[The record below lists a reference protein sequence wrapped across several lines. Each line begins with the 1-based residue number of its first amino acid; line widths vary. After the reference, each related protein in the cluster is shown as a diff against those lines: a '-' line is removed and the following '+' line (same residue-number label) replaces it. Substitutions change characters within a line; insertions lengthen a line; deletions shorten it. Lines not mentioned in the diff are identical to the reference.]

1 MAIVTI
7 GKLPLQ
13 VPEKDSPEFILQI
26 VEQIAGDLPAIV
38 GRFVD
43 ESLETEVERFLGRSR
58 YRRRKK
64 AKRQEQGAYCSR
76 CKSHQRQ
83 DFQRNGHYRRKLVTQ
98 WGRVTVNLPQVEC
111 QCGGNVKMKYR
122 TVPPRQRMWDD
133 VKVEVVSEYG
143 RGLSYRQIKM
153 DLDQRL
159 DSSVGLRTLN
169 QWVLEKGGASE
180 YFSTGELGECAP
192 VVRVDGIWITILF
205 TTGESRKDRLG
216 RKRAVKQARR
226 IPILAAQGVW
236 PTSGKTQLLAWMRA
250 DGEDTHSWQQFLEKL
265 YVAGVTPEN
274 GLAMLAA
281 DGSKGFRA
289 AYENV
294 YWMVPFQRCVFHKLR
309 NIARAIRTPTEM
321 DRHAAHEYRTQ
332 FLRSAAQIWQA
343 PEEEQARE
351 CFQQFCQTWQRLQPK
366 AIATLKRDFEDTLT
380 FYLVQER
387 ATERDEYWPAHH
399 LRTTSPLERMFR
411 EFRRR
416 YRSALLFHSEA
427 GAVATTALIAAS
439 FS

>member
-1 MAIVTI
+1 MAIVPI
-7 GKLPLQ
+7 GNVYLQ
-13 VPEKDSPEFILQI
+13 VPEKGSPAFILQI
-26 VEQIAGDLPAIV
+26 VKQIAEELPAIV
-38 GRFVD
+38 ERIVD

-83 DFQRNGHYRRKLVTQ
+83 DFRRNGHYRRKLVTH
-98 WGRVTVNLPQVEC
+98 WGQVTVNLPQVEC
-111 QCGGNVKMKYR
+111 QCGGNVKMKYQ
-122 TVPPRQRMWDD
+122 TVRPRQRIWDD
-133 VKVEVVSEYG
+133 VKVEVVAEYS
-143 RGLSYRQIKM
+143 RGMSYRQIKM
-153 DLDQRL
+153 NLDQRL
-159 DSSVGLRTLN
+159 ESSLGLRTLN
-169 QWVLEKGGASE
+169 QWVLETGGMGE
-180 YFSTGELGECAP
+180 YFSDECAP

-205 TTGESRKDRLG
+205 TTGESRKDCLG
-216 RKRAVKQARR
+216 RKRAIKQARR

-250 DGEDTHSWQQFLEKL
+250 EGEDTDSWQQFLEKL
-265 YVAGVTPEN
+265 YLAGITPEN

-309 NIARAIRTPTEM
+309 NIAQAIRISTEM
-321 DRHAAHEYRTQ
+321 DRQTAREYRTQ

-343 PEEEQARE
+343 PDEEQARE
-351 CFQQFCQTWQRLQPK
+351 CFQQFCQTWQKLQPK

-380 FYLVQER
+380 FYAVQER
-387 ATERDEYWPAHH
+387 AADQGEYWPAHL

-416 YRSALLFHSEA
+416 YRSALLFHSEI
-427 GAVATTALIAAS
+427 GAIATTAQIAAR